1 MYLTITLLK
10 KKKKKPFIYL
20 VGFQPGQTVYIYG
33 NIEQHVGLKKH
44 PHRGCRRYFPLS
56 WILQRFERALCGP
69 MDCSPRGSSGHG
81 ILQERLLEWLA
92 ISSRGS
98 SQPRESNLVSYC
110 LLHWREGSL
119 PLAPPGKPKRFLWIL
134 QRFERADSGENFHL
148 YLIFYQFSQDP
159 LSCSFS
165 IYHNLAKFSIN
176 FNLASPWLFKEI
188 TEHFIRKSQSP
199 INFWRDPFRGPP
211 SKIDMWRG
219 ICKTTNM
226 VDFSL

>member
-1 MYLTITLLK
+1 MEYFSKSFHKGFRRLFFPSGYIVSFPVRKRNLKRFLSDPEDQFPISDKYVSDYNVTL
-10 KKKKKPFIYL
+10 KKKKPFIYL

-98 SQPRESNLVSYC
+98 SQPRDSILVS
-110 LLHWREGSL
+110 
-119 PLAPPGKPKRFLWIL
+119 
-134 QRFERADSGENFHL
+134 
-148 YLIFYQFSQDP
+148 
-159 LSCSFS
+159 
-165 IYHNLAKFSIN
+165 
-176 FNLASPWLFKEI
+176 
-188 TEHFIRKSQSP
+188 
-199 INFWRDPFRGPP
+199 
-211 SKIDMWRG
+211 
-219 ICKTTNM
+219 
-226 VDFSL
+226 